1 MNLSVAWNRLSARL
15 KKRDLH
21 HTVGRFNTIRK
32 TYSFFQKKRQQTN
45 GSLYRNRLQPRES
58 SVFPDVSPPVA
69 GDALRDKSVTFG
81 FALPGAMV
89 QEIHDFAC
97 QNVLYEPGSDDEF
110 FLHDVKNG
118 QLPTGRSVL
127 RGLVKNPSNCPAI
140 ERIAQDPVLLSI
152 AHDYLQYWPTQVTR
166 HLTWT
171 FVSDLNDQ
179 EQKNRFLPLSYHY
192 DVAGYNFMSAYFYIT
207 DMDVQTGAH
216 VMIARSH
223 NKKPLHTLFAPWS
236 GRTPDQVLLD
246 YYGQENELLI
256 EGKAGF
262 GFMQDPACFHKLL
275 PPRQQN
281 RLIFQIRYA

>member
-15 KKRDLH
+15 KSGDLH
-21 HTVGRFNTIRK
+21 RTVGRFNTIRK
-32 TYSFFQKKRQQTN
+32 TYSFFQKKRQQSN
-45 GSLYRNRLQPRES
+45 DNLYKTQLQPRAS

-81 FALPGAMV
+81 FELPSAMV
-89 QEIHDFAC
+89 QEIHAFAC
-97 QNVLYEPGSDDEF
+97 QNLLYEPGFDDEF
-110 FLHDVKNG
+110 FVHDVKNG

-127 RGLVKNPSNCPAI
+127 RGLVKNPSHCPAI

-171 FVSDLNDQ
+171 FVSDLSVR
-179 EQKNRFLPLSYHY
+179 EQKDRFLPLSYHY

-207 DMDVQTGAH
+207 DMDTQTGAH
-216 VMIARSH
+216 VMIAGSH

-246 YYGQENELLI
+246 YYGKENEILI